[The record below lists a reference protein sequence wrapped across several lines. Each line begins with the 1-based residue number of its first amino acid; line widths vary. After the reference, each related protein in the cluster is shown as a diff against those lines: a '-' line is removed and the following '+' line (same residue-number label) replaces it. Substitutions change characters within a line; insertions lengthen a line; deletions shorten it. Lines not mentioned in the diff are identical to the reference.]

1 MARASGSSPVIAR
14 VEAAAEH
21 IRPALFHALA
31 MGVGEASRQVR
42 VQVVQRGGWL
52 SSARRSP
59 LHWRSSRR

>member
-1 MARASGSSPVIAR
+1 MARASGSSPIIAR

-42 VQVVQRGGWL
+42 VQSKEVGHARL
-52 SSARRSP
+52 S
-59 LHWRSSRR
+59 LHWRSSW